1 MFDSINEKTFY
12 VFGALMLSY
21 IPLVY
26 CFVPETAGR
35 SLETIDFL
43 FASNSWFVW
52 NGEKEYRKRVDEFEN
67 RVGRAM
73 DLDSKQISV
82 TEGKSHEEERIA

>member
-43 FASNSWFVW
+43 FASKSWLVW

-67 RVGRAM
+67 RVGQVM
-73 DLDSKQISV
+73 KLESKQVSSV
-82 TEGKSHEEERIA
+82 GIKGHEEEHIE

>member
-1 MFDSINEKTFY
+1 MFASINEKTFY

-26 CFVPETAGR
+26 FFVPETAGR

-43 FASNSWFVW
+43 FASNSWFVRH
-52 NGEKEYRKRVDEFEN
+52 GEKEYQERLERFN
-67 RVGRAM
+67 NQVGQAM
-73 DLDSKQISV
+73 DKQNN
-82 TEGKSHEEERIA
+82 EGDEKGREIEHIA